1 VEQAVKF
8 RFFKASKY
16 EDEILKILTR
26 KVNIETSDD
35 LDLLAFEKYARKNFY
50 NQQISNNLSKPNIA
64 VILAEGGI
72 SVDGDELT
80 SDNVANYIREARLDN
95 NIKTIVLRVNS
106 PGGSALASDIIWREV
121 VLANKSKK
129 VIVSMGDV
137 AASGGYYIAT
147 AASKIFAEPT
157 TITGSIGV
165 FGIIPYTGK
174 FFQDKLGITFD
185 KITTNKHASLSLN
198 QKLSPEELILIQKQV
213 DKIYTD
219 FIRKVSDGRK
229 MSPESVHRYARGRVW
244 TGIDAKKIGL
254 VDELGGLND
263 AIAYAA
269 KQAKINK
276 VIPRYWP
283 EKKLEPIEE
292 ILDQLEDLKEN
303 KTSAKTVTTKIPAS
317 IQKYYTELLKLENM
331 QGIQMRMPFN
341 LEIH

>member
-1 VEQAVKF
+1 
-8 RFFKASKY
+8 
-16 EDEILKILTR
+16 
-26 KVNIETSDD
+26 
-35 LDLLAFEKYARKNFY
+35 
-50 NQQISNNLSKPNIA
+50 
-64 VILAEGGI
+64 
-72 SVDGDELT
+72 
-80 SDNVANYIREARLDN
+80 
-95 NIKTIVLRVNS
+95 
-106 PGGSALASDIIWREV
+106 
-121 VLANKSKK
+121 
-129 VIVSMGDV
+129 
-137 AASGGYYIAT
+137 
-147 AASKIFAEPT
+147 
-157 TITGSIGV
+157 
-165 FGIIPYTGK
+165 
-174 FFQDKLGITFD
+174 
-185 KITTNKHASLSLN
+185 LSLN

-244 TGIDAKKIGL
+244 TGSDAKKIGL

-341 LEIH
+341 LEIY